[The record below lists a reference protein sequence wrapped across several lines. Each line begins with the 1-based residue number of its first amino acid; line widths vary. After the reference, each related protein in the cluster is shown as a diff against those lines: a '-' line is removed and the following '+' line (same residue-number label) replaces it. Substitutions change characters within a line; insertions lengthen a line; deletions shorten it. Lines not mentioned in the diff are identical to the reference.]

1 MADASAAAAKSRY
14 AVESG
19 QSNERGNA
27 VSEQV
32 STPGGA
38 EPGRLP
44 APKRQIHEVRF
55 VSYPKFVFVWPL
67 ILAGLIFW
75 PFGKP
80 PEKAPAPGAAQ
91 TLTINAPAAYSER
104 LEVLGW
110 AYIWIVIIV
119 LLTLGVDIDRNQLIF
134 LAAVF
139 GLFWVLGL
147 WLKDAKHITIFGDAY
162 RWFCALDVQYNRS
175 LGVAVSLI
183 LLVPYV
189 FMLVWSRLNQTWR
202 MTHNE
207 LEHRSFGRTDDSLG
221 RGAKGIRTSY
231 TDVLEFLLGLAG
243 TLVVYDAT
251 GTRELRR
258 IPHVLFLPMVRR
270 RLDRILEA
278 TAIVSTGSD
287 EQEEEQA
294 AGL

>member
-1 MADASAAAAKSRY
+1 
-14 AVESG
+14 V
-19 QSNERGNA
+19 
-27 VSEQV
+27 
-32 STPGGA
+32 
-38 EPGRLP
+38 
-44 APKRQIHEVRF
+44 
-55 VSYPKFVFVWPL
+55 
-67 ILAGLIFW
+67 IFW

-80 PEKAPAPGAAQ
+80 PETPARPIAVDTVTTDAQ
-91 TLTINAPAAYSER
+91 TPNSAR

-110 AYIWIVIIV
+110 AYIWIAVIV

-147 WLKDAKHITIFGDAY
+147 WLKDAKHITIFGDTY

-175 LGVAVSLI
+175 LGLAVSLI

-189 FMLVWSRLNQTWR
+189 FMLIWSRLNHSWR

-243 TLVVYDAT
+243 TLIVYDAT

-258 IPHVLFLPMVRR
+258 IPHVLLLPLVRR
-270 RLDRILEA
+270 RLDRVLEA
-278 TAIVSTGSD
+278 TAIVSPGID

-294 AGL
+294 AGR